1 MFFRPLD
8 LTDAGLFIFDLK
20 PSGAW
25 RGLPYRAGVR
35 KAICPGALF
44 IQESKYYG

>member
-1 MFFRPLD
+1 MFTLQCTRWYNPAASWEGQATSVFFRPLD

-25 RGLPYRAGVR
+25 RGLT
-35 KAICPGALF
+35 
-44 IQESKYYG
+44 